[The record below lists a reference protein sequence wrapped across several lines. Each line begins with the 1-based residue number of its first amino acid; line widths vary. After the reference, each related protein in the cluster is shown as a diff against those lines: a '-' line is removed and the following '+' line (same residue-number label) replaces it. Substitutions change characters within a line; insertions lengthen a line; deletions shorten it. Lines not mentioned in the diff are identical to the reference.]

1 MKIEVVSGGFDPLHP
16 GHTRMFKAA
25 KELADKLIV
34 GINSDEWLIRKK
46 GNNFQPADMREELVL
61 QNKYVDETLF
71 YKDNDN
77 TSTELLKLVKEKYTN
92 DTILYCNGGDRVSG
106 NVPEEPYCTSN
117 NIDMVYGVG
126 GTNKYSSSSHLLERW
141 TKPMYNR
148 PWGKFYILSKGEE
161 YQVKELL
168 VDPGKELSQQYH
180 LHRTEVWKVI
190 DGTGELILDDIDTL
204 HVHSP
209 KRQFIKPGDSISI
222 PLLKIHKLKNIGK
235 VILRII
241 EIQRGKYLEEDD
253 IIRLDR
259 PDGY

>member
-1 MKIEVVSGGFDPLHP
+1 MKIAVVSGGFDPLHP

-25 KELADKLIV
+25 KELADKLVV
-34 GINSDEWLIRKK
+34 GINSDDWLIRKK
-46 GNNFQPADMREELVL
+46 GNNFQPAEMREELVL
-61 QNKYVDETLF
+61 QNKYVDKTYF
-71 YKDNDN
+71 YNDNDN
-77 TSTELLKLVKEKYTN
+77 TSTALLKIVKDDFEE
-92 DTILYCNGGDRVSG
+92 DEILYCNGGDRVSG
-106 NVPEEPYCTSN
+106 NVPEEPYCKEN
-117 NIDMVYGVG
+117 NIEMIYGVG

-148 PWGKFYILSKGEE
+148 PWGKFYILSQGEE
-161 YQVKELL
+161 YKVKELL
-168 VDPGKELSQQYH
+168 VDPGKELSRQYH

-190 DGTGELILDDIDTL
+190 DGTGELLLDDIDTL

-209 KRQFIKPGDSISI
+209 VRKIITPGDSLSI

-235 VILRII
+235 VVLRII

-253 IIRLDR
+253 ITRLDR